1 MWRVEEADLEA
12 LALGAGVLG
21 AGGGGNPYYL
31 FLTVRELLRAGRA
44 LQVMAVE
51 ELPADACVVD
61 CFGMGAPTVSYEKPC
76 QGEELLRAL
85 RALEHHLG
93 RRATAVIGG
102 EIGGGNAFSPLLLG
116 AQAGLPVVDGDGM
129 GRALPELQMLSFLIY
144 GRPPAP
150 AVLADDKGNVV
161 LLTALRDVSWL
172 EPLARDVTVRMGGT
186 AGVVSC
192 PMGREEVRATCL
204 PGSISRARALG
215 LAMLEA
221 RRTGTSAVEA
231 ARQAAG
237 GVCLFI
243 GKVVDVERRTR
254 AGFALGR
261 MVLEGLEQDTGLRM
275 EIEFQNENLVARR
288 DGVIACTVP
297 DLICVLDSE
306 DGEPLSTEVL
316 RYGLRA
322 SVLGLPAPS
331 QLTTPRAL
339 QVVGPRAFGYALD
352 YQPLLAGFGAAQRK
366 PPIRPLW

>member
-1 MWRVEEADLEA
+1 
-12 LALGAGVLG
+12 
-21 AGGGGNPYYL
+21 
-31 FLTVRELLRAGRA
+31 
-44 LQVMAVE
+44 
-51 ELPADACVVD
+51 
-61 CFGMGAPTVSYEKPC
+61 
-76 QGEELLRAL
+76 LRAL

-116 AQAGLPVVDGDGM
+116 AQTGLPVVDGDGM

-261 MVLEGLEQDTGLRM
+261 MVLEGLEQDTGSRM

-322 SVLGLPAPS
+322 SVLGLPAPA

-366 PPIRPLW
+366 PPIRPMW